1 MSHSNSSSQHILI
14 SFSEYE
20 RLKNIETEFE
30 KLQKEQHQKL
40 QIPSTYFFTQFPFL
54 RKEYIYNM
62 SITNYE
68 LIDLC
73 KFYKIPTNGVYMKD
87 ELKNINLVKVRVN
100 KSLNS

>member
-54 RKEYIYNM
+54 LKEYKYNM
-62 SITNYE
+62 SFFLFQVRNQSVKDSQTTTKILITIMSM
-68 LIDLC
+68 LMW
-73 KFYKIPTNGVYMKD
+73 MK
-87 ELKNINLVKVRVN
+87 V
-100 KSLNS
+100 